1 MENNYIEKRW
11 LVIPAS
17 VTDQVDFN
25 QVLES
30 SPETLRYSVDKLQTF
45 VKYMVN
51 VVPVTYTQ
59 TYTDAI
65 TGEPVTVTT
74 EAGVYC
80 RPDIY
85 NGVYPEY
92 NYEEILALLN
102 TEEWTSPS
110 PIINEM

>member
-92 NYEEILALLN
+92 NYEEILALLS
-102 TEEWTSPS
+102 TEEWTSP
-110 PIINEM
+110 ITEMQN

>member
-17 VTDQVDFN
+17 VVDQVDFN
-25 QVLES
+25 QVLEF

-65 TGEPVTVTT
+65 TGEPVTVTV

-102 TEEWTSPS
+102 TEEWTP
-110 PIINEM
+110 PIPEM

>member
-1 MENNYIEKRW
+1 MENSYIEKRW
-11 LVIPAS
+11 LVIPVS
-17 VTDQVDFN
+17 VVDQVNFD
-25 QVLES
+25 QVLEF

-51 VVPVTYTQ
+51 VVPVTYTY
-59 TYTDAI
+59 TYVDPT
-65 TGEPVTVTT
+65 TGETVTVTV

-92 NYEEILALLN
+92 EYDEMLTLLS
-102 TEEWTSPS
+102 TPEWTEPL
-110 PIINEM
+110 PLGPTT

>member
-1 MENNYIEKRW
+1 MENSYIEKRW

-17 VTDQVDFN
+17 VVDQVDFN
-25 QVLES
+25 QVLEY

-51 VVPVTYTQ
+51 VVPVTYTY
-59 TYTDAI
+59 TYVDAI
-65 TGEPVTVTT
+65 TGETKTVTV

-92 NYEEILALLN
+92 EYDEMIALLS
-102 TEEWTSPS
+102 TPEWTEPL
-110 PIINEM
+110 PLGPTT